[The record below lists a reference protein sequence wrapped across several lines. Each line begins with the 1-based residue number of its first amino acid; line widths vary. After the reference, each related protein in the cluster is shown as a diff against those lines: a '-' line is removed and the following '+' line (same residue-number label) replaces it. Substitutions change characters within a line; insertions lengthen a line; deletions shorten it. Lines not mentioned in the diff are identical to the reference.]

1 MTEVTPKDRES
12 RLEIRMRPKGQP
24 PLDRIV
30 RVFLTRL
37 LSPRRRRHDRF
48 SSTALASENR
58 ICQSRLLIRD
68 RAITNPQPLR
78 WPAPYLAPRS
88 EEGEEAATP
97 GQPVAPCAFLEVS
110 LRRFT
115 LENHRLPLAL
125 PQSSGQV
132 RNSHVSLNPLSARL
146 LRLAI
151 QKTSPLV
158 QNLWTMCLPCGSSRK
173 TKNKYFPRVP
183 HFSRVLCARKPALSG
198 AQGWEFS
205 SGDVAHYPFNHKCN
219 PSAPTNPAIPQK

>member
-1 MTEVTPKDRES
+1 LRSRRSRDHEPATP
-12 RLEIRMRPKGQP
+12 
-24 PLDRIV
+24 
-30 RVFLTRL
+30 
-37 LSPRRRRHDRF
+37 
-48 SSTALASENR
+48 ALAS
-58 ICQSRLLIRD
+58 S
-68 RAITNPQPLR
+68 PFPL
-78 WPAPYLAPRS
+78 PAPKSQERDGGGGRNAR
-88 EEGEEAATP
+88 ATSR
-97 GQPVAPCAFLEVS
+97 ACARFLEVP
-110 LRRFT
+110 RRFT
-115 LENHRLPLAL
+115 LENRRLPLAL
-125 PQSSGQV
+125 PQSSGKL